1 MSRINKD
8 ITLIEKKKMEMQMLS
23 GGKHKP
29 FTAPV
34 YSSYTDAIKNLWEQ
48 GYKSFFKGLASTS
61 ALCFYRSLLRY
72 GILHP
77 YIYKEYG

>member
-1 MSRINKD
+1 
-8 ITLIEKKKMEMQMLS
+8 MEMQMLS

-34 YSSYTDAIKNLWEQ
+34 YSSYVEAFKNLWDQ
-48 GYKSFFKGLASTS
+48 GYKSFFKGLVSSS
-61 ALCFYRSLLRY
+61 ALVFYRSLLRY

-77 YIYKEYG
+77 YIYR